1 MNNLLKL
8 AGLMFTVA
16 GLSCGSSDPDTPHS
30 TPIDSTNIY
39 GTAPADYQHDA
50 NDAMLPN
57 EPKEGDRANTPD
69 GDSVPSV
76 QHSK

>member
-8 AGLMFTVA
+8 AGFIFTVA
-16 GLSCGSSDPDTPHS
+16 VLSCGTNGPDTPHS

-50 NDAMLPN
+50 NDAMLPD

-69 GDSVPSV
+69 GDSIPSV
-76 QHSK
+76 RSGK